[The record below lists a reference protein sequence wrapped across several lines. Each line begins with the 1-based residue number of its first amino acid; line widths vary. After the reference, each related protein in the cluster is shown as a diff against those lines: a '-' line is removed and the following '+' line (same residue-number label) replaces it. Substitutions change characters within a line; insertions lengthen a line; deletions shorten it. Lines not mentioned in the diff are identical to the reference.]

1 MQIPENHQRWEEE
14 RALLERQS
22 KAQRPLLH
30 LVLCTLMPF
39 LGALYIGLLMTSR
52 YRFTRPRTCLLFGPI
67 LGLIICSYSTI
78 LAMINLRRG
87 LPARG
92 RLTMCVCC
100 WLALISSTMVSDQ
113 LFWKYI
119 WGYWSLE
126 DLNTYINI
134 DPANDEGQ
142 TFMDAGQVY
151 FKESTFVAKTKAV
164 AYQDNGVY
172 CVAPIIRQ
180 PLENQ
185 QGTAAVASNGP
196 FTLPPSGT
204 VDFWAVGI
212 NCCDPSGAA
221 FTCGEVEAVGAGV
234 GARAGVRLMRD
245 DVRPFFTMAVQ
256 EWTAKNNLPARHPLF
271 FTWVADPL
279 WEVERLKTS
288 SFTNLAMYLLLFCIT
303 NTVVSYFLF
312 AYVFVM
318 LGIR

>member
-14 RALLERQS
+14 RALLEKQA

-30 LVLCTLMPF
+30 LVLCTLIPF
-39 LGALYIGLLMTSR
+39 LGALYIGVLMTSR
-52 YRFTRPRTCLLFGPI
+52 MRFLRPNTCFFFGPFLFGV
-67 LGLIICSYSTI
+67 ICVFTSVQAF
-78 LAMINLRRG
+78 LNLRKG

-92 RLTMCVCC
+92 RLTLSVCI

-113 LFWKYI
+113 LFWKYR
-119 WGYWSLE
+119 WGYYSLE
-126 DLNTYINI
+126 ELDTYINI
-134 DPANDEGQ
+134 DPAHDQGQ
-142 TFMDAGQVY
+142 TYMDAGQVY

-164 AYQDNGVY
+164 AYRENGVY

-185 QGTAAVASNGP
+185 DGVEAVASQGA

-221 FTCGEVEAVGAGV
+221 FTCGQVNGV

-245 DVRPFFTMAVQ
+245 DVRPFFMMAVQ

-279 WEVERLKTS
+279 WEVEKLWTES
-288 SFTNLAMYLLLFCIT
+288 GTNLMYFLVFFCAG
-303 NTVVSYFLF
+303 NTVASYVLF
-312 AYVFVM
+312 SYIFVM

>member
-14 RALLERQS
+14 RALLEKQA
-22 KAQRPLLH
+22 KAQRPFLH
-30 LVLCTLMPF
+30 LVLCTVVPA

-52 YRFTRPRTCLLFGPI
+52 TRFLRPKTCFMFGPV
-67 LGLIICSYSTI
+67 LGAVMCTFITIMALI
-78 LAMINLRRG
+78 ALRKG

-92 RLTMCVCC
+92 RLTLCVCN
-100 WLALISSTMVSDQ
+100 WGALISSTMISDQ
-113 LFWKYI
+113 LFWKYR
-119 WGYWSLE
+119 WGYFSLE
-126 DLNTYINI
+126 ELDTYINI
-134 DPANDEGQ
+134 DPANDRGQ
-142 TFMDAGQVY
+142 TYMDAGQVY

-164 AYQDNGVY
+164 AYRENGVY

-185 QGTAAVASNGP
+185 EGVEAVASQGA

-221 FTCGEVEAVGAGV
+221 FTCGQVDGV

-279 WEVERLKTS
+279 WEVEKLWTNS
-288 SFTNLAMYLLLFCIT
+288 ATNLVYFLGMFCVT
-303 NTVVSYFLF
+303 NTVMSYLLF
-312 AYVFVM
+312 SYIFVM